1 MTRAR
6 EVSVFTLVGTTAA
19 TLHVALVAGSVPF
32 GLSPLAANLLAFVFS
47 FSLSFWGHARW
58 SFPAAGRPVAVA
70 LKRFAVL
77 SVVVFGFNEAA
88 YAGALAWTP
97 LDYRSALV
105 LVFAALGSLKLLA
118 SKYWAFAT
126 P

>member
-1 MTRAR
+1 MIRAR
-6 EVSVFTLVGTTAA
+6 EFSIFTLVGTIAA
-19 TLHVALVAGSVPF
+19 GLHVAVVAGSVPF
-32 GLSPLAANLLAFVFS
+32 GWSPLAANLLAFVFS

-77 SVVVFGFNEAA
+77 SIVVFGLNEVA
-88 YAGALAWTP
+88 YAGVLAWTP

-105 LVFAALGSLKLLA
+105 LVFASLGLLKLLV
-118 SKYWAFAT
+118 SKHWAFVT